1 MQSREPDVMPAVR
14 RRKPML
20 VANWS
25 PQRLAVTVLLA
36 ALGLVLLFAPA
47 YLGTYWLRVFSMI
60 FMYASLAQA
69 LNLIA
74 GFAGYPAFGNVVF
87 FGIGAYSVATVMV
100 RGGSFLLGLA
110 VALTVCIGIALM
122 LGPPLL
128 RLRGHYFAIATVALN
143 ELIKQIVNNLTVTGG
158 GMGLSIPLPP
168 GTPLESARTFYY
180 LLLGSMFVAIL
191 LGALFKYSRLGL
203 AACAIRDD
211 EVKAEAMGLRTTA
224 IKTMAWSASAG
235 LTGAVGGIYAYW
247 FSYVDPPT
255 VFDMVI
261 AVKAYV
267 MFLFGGA
274 ATVLGPIFGAFVIE
288 YASTVLWSNLL
299 EYHVGALGLSIIL
312 IVLYM
317 PDGLLRFFRQRFKLA
332 TAKLAPQR

>member
-1 MQSREPDVMPAVR
+1 
-14 RRKPML
+14 ML
-20 VANWS
+20 LASWS
-25 PQRLAVTVLLA
+25 PQRVAVAVLLA
-36 ALGLVLLFAPA
+36 VVALLLLFAPV
-47 YLGTYWLRVFSMI
+47 YLGSYWLRVFSMI

-87 FGIGAYSVATVMV
+87 FGIGAYSVAMVMV

-110 VALTVCIGIALM
+110 VALAVCIGIALM
-122 LGPPLL
+122 LGPALL

-143 ELIKQIVNNLTVTGG
+143 ELVKQIVNNLTALTGG

-180 LLLGSMFVAIL
+180 LLLGSMFIAIL

-203 AACAIRDD
+203 AAGAIRDD

-224 IKTMAWSASAG
+224 IKTMAWSASAA

-299 EYHVGALGLSIIL
+299 EYHVGALGLGIIL

-317 PDGLLRFFRQRFKLA
+317 PDGLLRFFRQRVRLA
-332 TAKLAPQR
+332 TALLAPQR